1 MQYKIILFVVLII
14 HIGCSKNESEID
26 LLNKVD
32 PIGYYGDH
40 PPKGLIYS
48 VDELLSS
55 GYDKLGSDILVTG
68 IITEVCPM
76 RGCWLQ
82 VKDDNSD
89 SSIRIKVTD
98 GEIVFPLSARLCNTF
113 KSKLISSKCNP
124 VVGSSKMYI
133 VLPV

>member
-1 MQYKIILFVVLII
+1 MQYKIILFVVLIM
-14 HIGCSKNESEID
+14 HFGCSKNQSEID

-32 PIGYYGDH
+32 PVGFYGNH

-55 GYDKLGSDILVTG
+55 SKDKLGSDILVTG

-89 SSIRIKVTD
+89 SSIELRSQMVRLYFHYQQKGETSLRKVYS
-98 GEIVFPLSARLCNTF
+98 PN
-113 KSKLISSKCNP
+113 
-124 VVGSSKMYI
+124 
-133 VLPV
+133 